1 MSKLLIVGG
10 SRGIGRAILE
20 EQVKHQPVINISRNQ
35 PDLKHDNLEH
45 HSVDV
50 LSAELPELEGISGI
64 VYCPGSI
71 TLKPIRSLKEDD
83 FVNDFRI
90 NVVGAAKVIKKY
102 VRALQKADNA
112 SIVLFSTVA
121 VEQGMPFHSSVA
133 AAKAGVEALT
143 RTLAA
148 ELAPKVRVN
157 CIAPTITDTDLASGL
172 LKNDEARERMA
183 DRHPLK
189 RILQP
194 GEVASLANYLLSPA
208 SAGMSGQ
215 VLGLDGGLSRLR
227 S

>member
-20 EQVKHQPVINISRNQ
+20 EQVERQPVVNISRTQ
-35 PDLKHDNLEH
+35 PDVHHPNLEH
-45 HSVDV
+45 FPADV
-50 LSAELPELEGISGI
+50 LTDDLPDLDGITGI
-64 VYCPGSI
+64 IYCPGSI
-71 TLKPIRSLKEDD
+71 TLKPIRSLKAED
-83 FVNDFRI
+83 FERDFRI

-102 VRALQKADNA
+102 VRTLQKAEDA

-157 CIAPTITDTDLASGL
+157 CIAPTITDTDLASNL
-172 LKNDEARERMA
+172 LKNEEARERMA

-189 RILQP
+189 RILVP
-194 GEVASLANYLLSPA
+194 SDVASLAGYLISPA
-208 SAGMSGQ
+208 AAGMSGQ